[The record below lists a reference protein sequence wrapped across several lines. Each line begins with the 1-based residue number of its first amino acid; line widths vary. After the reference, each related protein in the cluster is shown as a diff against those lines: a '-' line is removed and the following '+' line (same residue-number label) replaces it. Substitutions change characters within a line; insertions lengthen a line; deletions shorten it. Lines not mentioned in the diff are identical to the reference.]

1 VVDGRARGGANLTGF
16 LRVVARETPPMQDLL
31 TLVQDAP
38 RRSFAAGDV
47 LLADGQPVDA
57 LYVLL
62 HGALRIDKGGT
73 TVATVTEP
81 GACVGEMS
89 LLLDTPATADVVAT
103 APTVVGVLDDAPT
116 LLATEPAL
124 ARALARLLAS
134 RVQVMTSY
142 LVDLRQQYG
151 DHTGG
156 LGMID
161 VVLDSLARDGGT
173 GRRLASVRDPEPE
186 Y

>member
-1 VVDGRARGGANLTGF
+1 
-16 LRVVARETPPMQDLL
+16 MQELL
-31 TLVQDAP
+31 ALVQDAP
-38 RRSFAAGDV
+38 RRSFAAGEALLTDGQDVAALSV
-47 LLADGQPVDA
+47 LLE
-57 LYVLL
+57 
-62 HGALRIDKGGT
+62 GALRIDKAGT

-89 LLLDTPATADVVAT
+89 LLLGVPATADVIAT
-103 APTVVGVLDDAPT
+103 APSVVAVLDDAPT
-116 LLATEPAL
+116 LLDTEPAL
-124 ARALARLLAS
+124 ARALARLLAA

-151 DHTGG
+151 DHGGG

-161 VVLDSLARDGGT
+161 VVLDSLARDAGA
-173 GRRLASVRDPEPE
+173 GRRLASARDPEPE

>member
-1 VVDGRARGGANLTGF
+1 
-16 LRVVARETPPMQDLL
+16 MQELL
-31 TLVQDAP
+31 ALVQDAP
-38 RRSFAAGDV
+38 RRSFDPGDV
-47 LLADGQPVDA
+47 LLADGQDVA
-57 LYVLL
+57 SLYVLL
-62 HGALRIDKGGT
+62 DGALRIDKAGT
-73 TVATVTEP
+73 TVATVTER

-89 LLLDTPATADVVAT
+89 LLLGSPATADVVAT
-103 APTVVGVLDDAPT
+103 EPTVVGVLDDAPI
-116 LLATEPAL
+116 LLDTEPAL

-134 RVQVMTSY
+134 RVQVMTGY

-161 VVLDSLARDGGT
+161 VVLDSLSRDTGT

>member
-1 VVDGRARGGANLTGF
+1 
-16 LRVVARETPPMQDLL
+16 
-31 TLVQDAP
+31 
-38 RRSFAAGDV
+38 
-47 LLADGQPVDA
+47 
-57 LYVLL
+57 
-62 HGALRIDKGGT
+62 
-73 TVATVTEP
+73 
-81 GACVGEMS
+81 
-89 LLLDTPATADVVAT
+89 
-103 APTVVGVLDDAPT
+103 
-116 LLATEPAL
+116 
-124 ARALARLLAS
+124 
-134 RVQVMTSY
+134 MTSY